1 MPRNVT
7 VTTTEGKV
15 EEQMRRVEDSLQP
28 GEASVMLPVSLLPQN
43 HGWWL
48 ASDLVCEPPSEKSGD
63 LRVADVNAARV
74 IELPLNGVAT
84 DAWAT
89 MGPASGAIHERRM
102 LPP

>member
-1 MPRNVT
+1 MT
-7 VTTTEGKV
+7 A
-15 EEQMRRVEDSLQP
+15 P
-28 GEASVMLPVSLLPQN
+28 GLSSADRCFDADPDIVVVLLEHGSSLLPQN
-43 HGWWL
+43 HGLWL

-89 MGPASGAIHERRM
+89 MGLASGAIHERRM